1 MRILALDMGER
12 RTGVALSD
20 RLGWLATPLT
30 VLKCA
35 SREEEFASIEALVQ
49 KHQVEQ
55 VLVGYP
61 RSLNGSLGP
70 QAQRVDRYV
79 EKLRARLPKVPVM
92 LWEEQFSTIQAE
104 QLIRETGRRV
114 NRETID
120 AAAAAVVL
128 QSYLD
133 ARSLSAGTGETLAAK
148 DSGTLAAKDSGTL
161 AAKDSGT
168 LATAPSRGPETQRD

>member
-1 MRILALDMGER
+1 VRILALDMGER

-20 RLGWLATPLT
+20 PLGWLASPLT

-49 KHQVEQ
+49 KHQVERI
-55 VLVGYP
+55 VVGYP

-79 EKLRARLPKVPVM
+79 ERLRARLPKVPVI
-92 LWEEQFSTIQAE
+92 LWEEQFSTVQAE

-133 ARSLSAGTGETLAAK
+133 AVSRSASGDAAE
-148 DSGTLAAKDSGTL
+148 
-161 AAKDSGT
+161 
-168 LATAPSRGPETQRD
+168 ATAPSSGSETQPD

>member
-20 RLGWLATPLT
+20 PLGWLATPLT
-30 VLKCA
+30 VLRCA
-35 SREEEFASIEALVQ
+35 SREEELAAIETLVR
-49 KHQVEQ
+49 KHQVDR

-70 QAQRVDRYV
+70 QARRVDRYV
-79 EKLRARLPKVPVM
+79 DKLRARLPVPVV
-92 LWEEQFSTIQAE
+92 LWEEQFSTVQAE

-133 ARSLSAGTGETLAAK
+133 AVSPPASTGGPDAME
-148 DSGTLAAKDSGTL
+148 
-161 AAKDSGT
+161 
-168 LATAPSRGPETQRD
+168 PSKTP

>member
-1 MRILALDMGER
+1 MGER

-20 RLGWLATPLT
+20 PLGWLATPLT

-35 SREEEFASIEALVQ
+35 SREQEFAAIVALVQ

-55 VLVGYP
+55 VVVGYP
-61 RSLNGSLGP
+61 RSLDGSLGP
-70 QAQRVDRYV
+70 QAHRVDKYV
-79 EKLRARLPKVPVM
+79 EKLRTRLRVPVM
-92 LWEEQFSTIQAE
+92 LWEEQFSTVQAE

-114 NRETID
+114 NRQTID

-133 ARSLSAGTGETLAAK
+133 AVSLSANTGKVEVA
-148 DSGTLAAKDSGTL
+148 
-161 AAKDSGT
+161 
-168 LATAPSRGPETQRD
+168 APSSDPETQRD

>member
-35 SREEEFASIEALVQ
+35 SREEELAAIEALVQ
-49 KHQVEQ
+49 KHQVER

-70 QAQRVDRYV
+70 QARRVDRYV
-79 EKLRARLPKVPVM
+79 EKLRARLRVPVT
-92 LWEEQFSTIQAE
+92 LWEEQFSTVQAE

-133 ARSLSAGTGETLAAK
+133 AASPPASAGEAE
-148 DSGTLAAKDSGTL
+148 
-161 AAKDSGT
+161 
-168 LATAPSRGPETQRD
+168 ATAPSRDPET